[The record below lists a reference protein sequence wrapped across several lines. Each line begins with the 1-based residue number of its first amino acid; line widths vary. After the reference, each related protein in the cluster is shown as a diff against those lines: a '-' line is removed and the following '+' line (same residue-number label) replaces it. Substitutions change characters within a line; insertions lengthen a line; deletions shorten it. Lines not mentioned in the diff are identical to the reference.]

1 MFFMFV
7 VNLAS
12 NKFYLYYSLWYF
24 DIFMHFLGGAWVGLF
39 FVYVLGR
46 QNQAL
51 PSAPRILLYVLV
63 VGLLWEF
70 FELFSHNYI
79 GRDSFDILDTFSD
92 VIFDLAGGAFA
103 VFFCFNKLRLKE
115 KIE

>member
-1 MFFMFV
+1 MDRKKLLKCLVSLMFFMFV

-24 DIFMHFLGGAWVGLF
+24 DIFMHFFGGAWVGLF
-39 FVYVLGR
+39 FVYVFGR

-92 VIFDLAGGAFA
+92 VIFDLAGGA
-103 VFFCFNKLRLKE
+103 
-115 KIE
+115 